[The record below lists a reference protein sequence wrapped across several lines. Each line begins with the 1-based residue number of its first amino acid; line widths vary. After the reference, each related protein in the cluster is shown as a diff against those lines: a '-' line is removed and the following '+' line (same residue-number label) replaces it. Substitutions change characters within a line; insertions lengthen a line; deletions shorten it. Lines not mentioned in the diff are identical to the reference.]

1 MTPIKIFLMG
11 ALLALCLASPAAQA
25 DENTEHTAMGH
36 LSAEDRNDLR
46 RIESYLNGLRSISAD
61 FLQVD
66 EQGGMMRGKIAIQR
80 PGKMR
85 VTYDAPSKDFIV
97 CDGDWVHIWNEDLK
111 SQTNVEQGSSL
122 AEFILRDPIRLEGD
136 VTVAQ
141 FKRYPAKIEVTLE
154 ESKDSAAGSLTLV
167 FEDHPLKLRQWKV
180 LDPQGHLTGVNLENA
195 QSDVSFPK
203 STFIF
208 VPPNFG
214 KGGKAG

>member
-1 MTPIKIFLMG
+1 MRKIIYLVLF
-11 ALLALCLASPAAQA
+11 ALLCGLQPAHASTPAASA
-25 DENTEHTAMGH
+25 DPAAW
-36 LSAEDRNDLR
+36 SAQDKNDIK
-46 RIESYLNGLRSISAD
+46 RIEAYLNNLRSISAD

-85 VTYDAPSKDFIV
+85 VTYDSPNKDFII

-122 AEFILRDPIRLEGD
+122 AEFILRDPIKLEGD
-136 VTVAQ
+136 VTITK
-141 FKRYPAKIEVTLE
+141 FRRYPAKLEITLAQTE
-154 ESKDSAAGSLTLV
+154 DPATGTLTLV
-167 FEDHPLKLRQWKV
+167 FEDHPLLLRQWKV
-180 LDPQGHLTGVNLENA
+180 IDAEGHSTGVNLENEHD
-195 QSDVSFPK
+195 DVTFPK

-208 VPPNFG
+208 TPPNFG